1 VSGRQK
7 LSLPPPRPAAERSKA
22 RELYLADKS
31 YQEISEETN
40 IPVSTLRN
48 WCARDGW
55 KLAKSQPDEFEIV
68 PSREEIDTAIPD
80 TLQECA
86 EEYESNMAAASVIV
100 SRRIAQMPPDEVVQK
115 ADRIKQIDSTARKAL
130 RIENDRPLTVIQ
142 IGVLAQSPAKREQ
155 ALHSVVRPRRE
166 TLTLN
171 GPEETSEA

>member
-1 VSGRQK
+1 MSSRQK

-40 IPVSTLRN
+40 IPVSTLRS

-55 KLAKSQPDEFEIV
+55 KRTSQPDEFEIV

-80 TLQECA
+80 TLQACA

-100 SRRIAQMPPDEVVQK
+100 SRRIAQMSPDEVVHK
-115 ADRIKQIDSTARKAL
+115 AARIKEIDFTARKAL
-130 RIENDRPLTVIQ
+130 RIENDRALTVIQ